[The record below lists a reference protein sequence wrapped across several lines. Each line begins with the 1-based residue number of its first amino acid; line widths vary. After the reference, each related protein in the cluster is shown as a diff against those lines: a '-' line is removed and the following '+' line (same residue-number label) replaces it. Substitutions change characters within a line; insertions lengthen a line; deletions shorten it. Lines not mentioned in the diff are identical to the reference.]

1 MPGIWVVADNQ
12 EQIFELL
19 AAGRD
24 LAQKMGERLT
34 ALLWGDRGLVQEVID
49 RGADE
54 VLLLPPPGREQPVES
69 GVATIADLARTEEP
83 EAMLFGGTLR
93 VKEIA
98 ARVASRL
105 DVGLCSD
112 CIAFNFDQQQ
122 RRLEME
128 RLVYGGAAIQT
139 VAALSR
145 PGMATLP
152 PRSFE
157 PAQRLE
163 GRSGTVRELPPPP
176 AGAVKVVERR
186 PRQREAGDIATARVV
201 VCAGRGI
208 EKREDLA
215 LVRELA
221 EVLGGEV
228 GCTRPIAEE
237 LNWLPEET
245 YIGLSGKKVRPALY
259 IGIGIS
265 GQIQHTTGIRDSKVI
280 VAINRDENAP
290 IFEQADYGLVGDLY
304 EVLPRLIQEFRRE
317 LNKQEQRL

>member
-19 AAGRD
+19 SAGQD
-24 LAQKMGERLT
+24 LRQKTGDRLT
-34 ALLWGDRGLVQEVID
+34 ALLWGDQGLAQEAID

-54 VLLLPPPGREQPVES
+54 VLLLPLPGPEQPFES
-69 GVATIADLARTEEP
+69 YVSTIADLARAEEP
-83 EAMLFGGTLR
+83 EVMLFGGTLR
-93 VKEIA
+93 AKEIA

-105 DVGLCSD
+105 DAGLCSD
-112 CIAFNFDQQQ
+112 CIAFSFNPEQQ
-122 RRLEME
+122 RLEME
-128 RLVYGGAAIQT
+128 RLVYGGAAVQT
-139 VAALSR
+139 VAAQSR
-145 PGMATLP
+145 PQMATLAP
-152 PRSFE
+152 HSFE
-157 PAQRLE
+157 PAQRQE
-163 GRSGTVRELPPPP
+163 GRTGKIRELPPTA
-176 AGAVKVVERR
+176 AGAVKIIERR
-186 PRQREAGDIATARVV
+186 PKQREAGDIATARVV
-201 VCAGRGI
+201 VCVGRGI
-208 EKREDLA
+208 EKQEDLA
-215 LVRELA
+215 LARELA

-265 GQIQHTTGIRDSKVI
+265 GQIQHTTGIRDARVI

-304 EVLPRLIQEFRRE
+304 EVLPRLIQEFRQE
-317 LNKQEQRL
+317 LNKQE